1 MGQPTWSA
9 TTRASSR
16 SPPTRSIVSTKFFP
30 PAPKS
35 HDVRTTKWRGLAAA
49 VAISPASFE
58 RP

>member
-16 SPPTRSIVSTKFFP
+16 SLPTRSMVSTKFLP
-30 PAPKS
+30 PAPNS
-35 HDVRTTKWRGLAAA
+35 QDERTMKWRGLAAA
-49 VAISPASFE
+49 VASSPASFE

>member
-9 TTRASSR
+9 TTRASSL
-16 SPPTRSIVSTKFFP
+16 SPPTRSMVSTKFCP

-35 HDVRTTKWRGLAAA
+35 HEERTMKWRGLAAA
-49 VAISPASFE
+49 VASSPASFE